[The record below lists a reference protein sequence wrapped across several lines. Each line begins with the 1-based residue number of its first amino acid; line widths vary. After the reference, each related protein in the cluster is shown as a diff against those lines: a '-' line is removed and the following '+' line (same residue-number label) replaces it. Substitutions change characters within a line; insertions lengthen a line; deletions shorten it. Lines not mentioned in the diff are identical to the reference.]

1 MKKMKP
7 LLILCLFVPA
17 LFVGQVPSD
26 KPAMLEPVLPVIDY
40 NACPFEGCTFGK
52 WIVTRESTIFSTWK
66 DGRKPVATLQK
77 GQVVIGLTGVHITYE
92 PDRVLVLKPITELQL
107 QPGDVIF
114 RYMYHGEGFA
124 DIWVKGQW
132 KKEYDCSFITEK
144 DNSGCLRDCSAKVIS
159 EGRKDWWVRLKTPQG
174 SIGWAKAED
183 QFDCMD
189 SLGGDP
195 KCDKL
200 SPGAAT

>member
-1 MKKMKP
+1 MATVR
-7 LLILCLFVPA
+7 LLLLLCLVSA
-17 LFVGQVPSD
+17 LSAGQVPTD
-26 KPAMLEPVLPVIDY
+26 KATLQEPSLPVVDY

-52 WIVTRESTIFSTWK
+52 WIVARDSTVFSSWK
-66 DGRKPVATLQK
+66 DDRKPVSTLKK
-77 GQVVIGLTGVHITYE
+77 GDVVIGLTGVHITYQ
-92 PDRVLVLKPITELQL
+92 PDHIQILKPIPELQL
-107 QPGDVIF
+107 QPGDIIL
-114 RYMYHGEGFA
+114 RYMYRGEGFA

-144 DNSGCLRDCSAKVIS
+144 NGSGCLRDCPAKVTS
-159 EGRKDWWVRLKTPQG
+159 EGRKDWWVRLKTAEG

-195 KCDKL
+195 KCGNL
-200 SPGAAT
+200 